1 MLTTERSSSEHRSSG
16 QAGRP
21 SLRTD
26 GAAAGPVQQRL
37 QRRAA
42 RGRTGTVVIGILL
55 AAGAL
60 ITAFPF
66 LWMIFASVKPRGES
80 VAYPPSLLP
89 QQPTLDFYIELFV
102 KLDFGR
108 YLVNTMLIVVICMTG
123 LLLMAAAGYGF
134 AKFNFPG
141 RDVLFFLVLVTMM
154 IPGQVTMIP
163 SYLILNGMHL
173 TNTIV
178 GIALPMLVSG
188 FSVFLFRQFML
199 TIPDEVLEAARIDG
213 ASEWRIFLSI
223 VLPMSRPILAVQVV
237 LTFIA
242 GWNAFLWPLI
252 IANDQSL
259 YTLSVGL
266 SLFNQQ
272 IATNPSLQM
281 AASTLM
287 IVPVMVVFVIFQRH
301 VVQGFS
307 LSGLK

>member
-1 MLTTERSSSEHRSSG
+1 MLTTERRTSEHRSERRTPRPAEQPEPPAVG
-16 QAGRP
+16 TGKQRKQA
-21 SLRTD
+21 
-26 GAAAGPVQQRL
+26 
-37 QRRAA
+37 RAS
-42 RGRTGTVVIGILL
+42 RGRTGNLIIGILL
-55 AAGAL
+55 AGGAL

-66 LWMIFASVKPRGES
+66 LWMIFASVKPRSES
-80 VAYPPSLLP
+80 VAYPPSVLP
-89 QQPTLDFYIELFV
+89 QQPTLEFYIELFV
-102 KLDFGR
+102 RLDFGK
-108 YLVNTMLIVVICMTG
+108 YLVNTMLIVVICMAG

-134 AKFNFPG
+134 AKFRFPG
-141 RDVLFFLVLVTMM
+141 RDALFFLVLVTMM

-266 SLFNQQ
+266 SLLNQQ
-272 IATNPSLQM
+272 ISTNPSLQM

-287 IVPVMVVFVIFQRH
+287 ILPVMAVFIIFQRH